1 MDNISNYVYR
11 VFRKKELE
19 EFRKSKS
26 FRGNKLDINSGFI
39 HLCTD
44 KQINETINKY
54 FKTEQTY
61 IVKFKISDLKDSLR
75 WEKSRNDEIFPHY
88 YGTLESRLIIH
99 ITNQHSYEL

>member
-11 VFRKKELE
+11 IFRKEELE
-19 EFRKSKS
+19 EFRKSKL
-26 FRGNKLDINSGFI
+26 FRGNDLDNNSGFI

-44 KQINETINKY
+44 QQIKETINKY

-61 IVKFKISDLKDSLR
+61 IVKFKISDLEDSLK

-88 YGTLESRLIIH
+88 YGMLESRLIIK
-99 ITNQHSYEL
+99 IINKYDNEL

>member
-11 VFRKKELE
+11 VFRKEELE
-19 EFRKSKS
+19 EFRKRKL
-26 FRGNKLDINSGFI
+26 FCGNKLDIDSGFI

-44 KQINETINKY
+44 QQIKETINKY

-88 YGTLESRLIIH
+88 YGTLESMLIKH
-99 ITNQHSYEL
+99 ITNRYNDEL

>member
-1 MDNISNYVYR
+1 MSNILKYVYR
-11 VFRKKELE
+11 VLRKEELI
-19 EFRKSKS
+19 EFRKHKL
-26 FRGNKLDINSGFI
+26 FRGNELDINSGFI

-61 IVKFKISDLKDSLR
+61 IAKFKISDLEDSLR

-88 YGTLESRLIIH
+88 YGTLESRLIIQ
-99 ITNQHSYEL
+99 ITDKYSNEL

>member
-11 VFRKKELE
+11 VFRKEELE
-19 EFRKSKS
+19 EFRKSKL

-44 KQINETINKY
+44 QQIKETINKY
-54 FKTEQTY
+54 FKTEKTY
-61 IVKFKISDLKDSLR
+61 IVKFKTSDLEDSLR

-88 YGTLESRLIIH
+88 YGTLKSKLIVK
-99 ITNQHSYEL
+99 ITNKANNEL

>member
-1 MDNISNYVYR
+1 MNNIFNYVYR
-11 VFRKKELE
+11 VFRKEELE
-19 EFRKSKS
+19 EFRKNKL
-26 FRGNKLDINSGFI
+26 FLGNELDINSGFI

-44 KQINETINKY
+44 QQIKETINKY

-61 IVKFKISDLKDSLR
+61 IVKFKTSDLEDSLR

-99 ITNQHSYEL
+99 ITNQHNYEL

>member
-11 VFRKKELE
+11 IFRKEELE
-19 EFRKSKS
+19 EFRKSKL
-26 FRGNKLDINSGFI
+26 FRGNDLDINSGFI

-44 KQINETINKY
+44 QQIKETINKY

-61 IVKFKISDLKDSLR
+61 IVKFKISDLEDSLK

-88 YGTLESRLIIH
+88 YGMLESRFIIK
-99 ITNQHSYEL
+99 IINKYDNEL

>member
-11 VFRKKELE
+11 IFRKEELE
-19 EFRKSKS
+19 EFRKSKL
-26 FRGNKLDINSGFI
+26 FRGNELDINSGFI

-44 KQINETINKY
+44 KQIRETINKY

-61 IVKFKISDLKDSLR
+61 IVKFKISDLEDSLK

-88 YGTLESRLIIH
+88 YGMLESRFIIK
-99 ITNQHSYEL
+99 IINKYDNEL

>member
-11 VFRKKELE
+11 VFRKEELE

-44 KQINETINKY
+44 QQIKETINKY
-54 FKTEQTY
+54 FKTEPTY
-61 IVKFKISDLKDSLR
+61 IVKFKTSDLEDSLR
-75 WEKSRNDEIFPHY
+75 LS
-88 YGTLESRLIIH
+88 LIH
-99 ITNQHSYEL
+99 I

>member
-11 VFRKKELE
+11 VFRKEELE
-19 EFRKSKS
+19 EFRKSKL

-44 KQINETINKY
+44 QQIKETINKY

-61 IVKFKISDLKDSLR
+61 IVKFKISDLEDSLK
-75 WEKSRNDEIFPHY
+75 WEKIRNDEIFPHY